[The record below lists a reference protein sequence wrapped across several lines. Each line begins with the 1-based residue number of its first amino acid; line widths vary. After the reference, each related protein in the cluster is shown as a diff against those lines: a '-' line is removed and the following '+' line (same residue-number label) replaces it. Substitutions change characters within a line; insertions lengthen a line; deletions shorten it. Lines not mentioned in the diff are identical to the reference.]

1 MFYIH
6 QPQPSPMSYDT
17 SQTNALTQHRFK
29 SDTRIKDLSPDMGQA
44 SGYDLSQKQAFAS
57 NEMIQTLSSQY

>member
-1 MFYIH
+1 MHKGQSMFYIH

-29 SDTRIKDLSPDMGQA
+29 SDTRIKDLGPDMDPAG
-44 SGYDLSQKQAFAS
+44 
-57 NEMIQTLSSQY
+57 NEMI